1 MLNLAESSTLSV
13 CFDVTA
19 ILGIEILISAAHV
32 LMRSCCLQ
40 FVEKTCV
47 ACATEK
53 DVFANLGLEYLE
65 PHERNW

>member
-1 MLNLAESSTLSV
+1 MLNLAESSTLLV
-13 CFDVTA
+13 CFDA
-19 ILGIEILISAAHV
+19 ILGIENLISAAHV

-53 DVFANLGLEYLE
+53 DVFVNLGLEYLE